1 MEQQE
6 LCRILEDLKQLQF
19 DEKWHTYHLNGMR
32 LPSVSA
38 LMKPLSGEYYKSIDP
53 AILNAAAERGT
64 AVHQAIE
71 IYWKNDGFVDM
82 PRGNEGY
89 MEAFLKFV
97 SDYKPEPLASEIRFW
112 HKQLLYAGTA
122 DMVCTIRGAEELW
135 VVDYKT
141 SATINK
147 VLTKIQLEAYKQG
160 LASHGFKVPRKAI
173 LHLKKDGTYTF
184 DDEYEEHDKQ
194 ANTSWLDGEDM
205 LKNTT
210 CLDDVEIMDYMDC
223 YTHRKFYCWNISDL
237 EVYDNPKEL
246 SEFVGVC
253 RKSCLNCKYVKNV

>member
-53 AILNAAAERGT
+53 ALLNAAAERGT

-135 VVDYKT
+135 VVD
-141 SATINK
+141 
-147 VLTKIQLEAYKQG
+147 
-160 LASHGFKVPRKAI
+160 
-173 LHLKKDGTYTF
+173 
-184 DDEYEEHDKQ
+184 
-194 ANTSWLDGEDM
+194 
-205 LKNTT
+205 
-210 CLDDVEIMDYMDC
+210 
-223 YTHRKFYCWNISDL
+223 
-237 EVYDNPKEL
+237 
-246 SEFVGVC
+246 
-253 RKSCLNCKYVKNV
+253 